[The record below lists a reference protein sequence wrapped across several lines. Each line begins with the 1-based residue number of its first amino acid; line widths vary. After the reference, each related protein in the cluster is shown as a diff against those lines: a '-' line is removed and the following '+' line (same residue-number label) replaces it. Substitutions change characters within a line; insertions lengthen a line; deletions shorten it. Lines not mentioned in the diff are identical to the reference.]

1 MRLTAQ
7 GSALSK
13 AYRFLQPLRLHE
25 VTQQI
30 KEE

>member
-7 GSALSK
+7 GSALGK
-13 AYRFLQPLRLHE
+13 AYRFLQPPWLHE